1 MKQKFGDATLAYR
14 SIASD
19 SLYMTAYRHE
29 FRDRNKNQ
37 EINPPMK
44 YVCAVP
50 KIMIRKLNN
59 KHHINRMKT

>member
-1 MKQKFGDATLAYR
+1 MKEKFGDATLAYR

-19 SLYMTAYRHE
+19 SLYMTGYKHQ
-29 FRDRNKNQ
+29 FRGRDKDR

-50 KIMIRKLNN
+50 KIMIRKLNTKN
-59 KHHINRMKT
+59 HLSKMKT